1 MKRLSDNAIEIV
13 NELHTEDSHDSEY
26 VPIIDAL
33 NSLAAY
39 EDTGLEPEEIQEA
52 VDLFKGWKDADIPK
66 ELKSWVERCTW
77 HVRKCKE
84 LRRELDEYKKA
95 EAEGRLVVLPCKL
108 GDTVY
113 CITECSCENIDEVY
127 TKCEFYGYG
136 TDDMICTRPSGTKC
150 PYQYRVSEYRA
161 TEMNI
166 FIFVRQWGKRA
177 FATREEA
184 EKALEGK

>member
-1 MKRLSDNAIEIV
+1 MERLSDNAIAIV
-13 NELHTEDSHDSEY
+13 NELHTERLSYDSEY

-52 VDLFKGWKDADIPK
+52 VDLFKDWKDADIPK

-77 HVRKCKE
+77 HVRKCEE

-95 EAEGRLVVLPCKL
+95 ESEGRLVLLPCKV

-113 CITECSCENIDEVY
+113 RFQRYFNDATLKSEIKIKPCVVGSFSSESIIT
-127 TKCEFYGYG
+127 
-136 TDDMICTRPSGTKC
+136 TDHVWIL
-150 PYQYRVSEYRA
+150 VS
-161 TEMNI
+161 N
-166 FIFVRQWGKRA
+166 FGKTV
-177 FATREEA
+177 FPTREEA
-184 EKALEGK
+184 EKALEDA